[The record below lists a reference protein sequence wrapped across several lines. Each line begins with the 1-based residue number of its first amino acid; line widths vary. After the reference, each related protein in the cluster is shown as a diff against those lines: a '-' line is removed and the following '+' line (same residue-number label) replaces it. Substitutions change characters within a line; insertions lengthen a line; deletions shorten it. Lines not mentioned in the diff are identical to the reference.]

1 MDSKRYIL
9 FLIGTLGLLRCGLA
23 VGPGNWLSPACT
35 SESPYTFEGS
45 GDSINFPS
53 KEWSIFNASIEASEA
68 QQTYQISKEG
78 DADYAVV
85 GAGMLR
91 FNDVNKNDT
100 KAWLAL
106 GISKTATDAEQTP
119 IELIPDTA
127 DGHGKIRFDNIYAK
141 VRFVPSAEL
150 PNLAIE
156 EGAMDLQ
163 EMYNSYAD
171 RNAVLDSDITELPKP
186 VSAKLGLCVKDD
198 GYFYITRVYT
208 KPSSESTS
216 GSTTGEEDAIKYEF
230 VRSPVAYADVGG
242 GTVIVRIEFQTYLGA
257 TEYDVPNRAYR
268 IWVSAPDGTE
278 EYCLSKGLG
287 YRWTTTEELGYSFD
301 FSSLEADD
309 DCDWLFP
316 MDQAYAGRDTIDTA
330 GVDALHQLAFNAT
343 EGGFYS
349 AWMATNLSIPDQ
361 NALAGYTLGAFESY
375 AVPSASANFDAYAAW
390 ATSNNVDITEF
401 LGTSEDTQAAFDAF
415 LLNTSPEVL
424 EETTVALSVTGIVT
438 DADTNTVTITVR
450 GPEGCDI
457 TNIPAAKLCVVRAA
471 TLGELAAAEPV
482 EYTATR
488 TAQQTLT
495 VVLPDADKYPFM
507 KACLLPKAE

>member
-23 VGPGNWLSPACT
+23 AGPGNWLTP
-35 SESPYTFEGS
+35 ESPYTFEGS

-53 KEWSIFNASIEASEA
+53 ANLYKEWSIFNASIKESEDPK
-68 QQTYQISKEG
+68 TYLISK
-78 DADYAVV
+78 DADSDNV
-85 GAGMLR
+85 GLR
-91 FNDVNKNDT
+91 FNEVNKDDT

-106 GISKTATDAEQTP
+106 GIRDSAGNKLVLQ
-119 IELIPDTA
+119 PDPA
-127 DGHGKIRFDNIYAK
+127 DPSDETVSGTIRFDNIYAK

-150 PNLAIE
+150 PNLE
-156 EGAMDLQ
+156 LKEGAMDLQ
-163 EMYNSYAD
+163 EMYASYDD
-171 RNAVLDSDITELPKP
+171 RNAILDPDYDESNLPKP

-230 VRSPVAYADVGG
+230 VRSPVAYEDVGG
-242 GTVIVRIEFQTYLGA
+242 GTVIVRIEFQTYCGSN
-257 TEYDVPNRAYR
+257 EGYDLPVRAYR
-268 IWVSAPDGTE
+268 IWVSADGKNE
-278 EYCLSKGLG
+278 LCLSTGLG
-287 YRWTTTEELGYSFD
+287 YRWTTTEGLGYSFD
-301 FSSLEADD
+301 FDTFEEG
-309 DCDWLFP
+309 DWLFP
-316 MDQAYAGRDTIDTA
+316 MDQAYAIMDTTDTSEIDSIQ
-330 GVDALHQLAFNAT
+330 QLAFNAT
-343 EGGFYS
+343 DGAFYS
-349 AWMATNLSIPDQ
+349 AWLATNLSIPDQ
-361 NALAGYTLGAFESY
+361 NALSGYTLGAFETY
-375 AVPSASANFDAYAAW
+375 AIPASANFDAYAAW
-390 ATSNNVDITEF
+390 ATSNNVNITEF
-401 LGTSEDTQAAFDAF
+401 LSTEEGTQTAFDAF

-457 TNIPAAKLCVVRAA
+457 TNVPAAKLCVVRAA
-471 TLGELAAAEPV
+471 TLGELATAEPV
-482 EYTATR
+482 EYTATP
-488 TAQQTLT
+488 TTQQTLT